1 MARVPTTHAI
11 LECLRA
17 EGVDTVFG
25 VPGGQTLSLMD
36 AIYDAPD
43 IRFVTARHEL
53 GAACMADGYGRA
65 TGRPGVFIV
74 TTGPGATN
82 SLTGVAGA
90 TRDSSPV
97 VAITVNNRRAGVG
110 WDEAQD
116 ADHVALFQSITK
128 HSRYIDDE
136 DAVVPG
142 IREALRYALSGNP
155 GAAHVD
161 FAREVLEE
169 GTTEFDGAPA
179 TGFRASRTCIP
190 DSEDV
195 NRILDLVGIAKQ
207 PVMWVGNGVKQ
218 ARCGDV
224 ALEFAER
231 FGIPVVTT
239 FNGIG
244 AVDMRHPNV
253 FGPRSR
259 SGTRLAD
266 HALRSSDL
274 VLVVG
279 NSLNAVSTSR
289 WTLPLNRTVQ
299 VDIDPYIIGRHYPLA
314 AALHADAAS
323 FFRLALAQATE
334 GTSEHPEW
342 LASLATERKS
352 WEADV
357 FKGAYRDHNPI
368 KPQFLMQE
376 LSALLEPDDIL
387 IADAGN
393 PGIWAHVLPIARPDG
408 FMKPVGF
415 GNMAFALPAAIAT
428 KLALPDRRVVV
439 LIGDGSLGMS
449 LGELETATREGV
461 DIGLVVMNDLAY
473 GNIKQEQL
481 MKHGPRYVGV
491 DFTDVSYVDIA
502 RAMGGSG
509 EKVCEP
515 GDLRGALER
524 CVEPGGVRLLDV
536 RIDGAESVWEGPI

>member
-1 MARVPTTHAI
+1 MARVPTTQAI
-11 LECLRA
+11 LACLRA

-65 TGRPGVFIV
+65 TGKPGVFIV

-169 GTTEFDGAPA
+169 GTTEFDAAA
-179 TGFRASRTCIP
+179 TGGIRASSTCIP
-190 DSEDV
+190 DSAEV
-195 NRILDLVGIAKQ
+195 SRVLELIVAAER
-207 PVMWVGNGVKQ
+207 PAMWVGNGVKL
-218 ARCGDV
+218 ARCGEAV
-224 ALEFAER
+224 LRFAEE
-231 FGIPVVTT
+231 FGVPVVTT

-244 AVDMRHPNV
+244 AVDMRHPKV

-266 HALRSSDL
+266 HVLRSSDL

-289 WTLPLNRTVQ
+289 WTLPLNRAIQ
-299 VDIDPYIIGRHYPLA
+299 VDIDPYIVGRHYPLEVA
-314 AALHADAAS
+314 VHADAAS
-323 FFRLALAQATE
+323 FFNLALAQGAE
-334 GTSEHPEW
+334 QAPKHAVW
-342 LASLATERKS
+342 LDALAREREA
-352 WEADV
+352 WTADV
-357 FKGAYRDHNPI
+357 FRSEHRGHNPI
-368 KPQFLMQE
+368 KPQFLMEE
-376 LSALLEPDDIL
+376 LSALLEPEDIV

-449 LGELETATREGV
+449 LGELETAAREGV

-502 RAMGGSG
+502 LAMGGSG

-515 GDLRGALER
+515 GDLAGALKR
-524 CVEPGGVRLLDV
+524 CLEPGGVRVLDV
-536 RIDGAESVWEGPI
+536 RIDGAESVWEEPI

>member
-1 MARVPTTHAI
+1 M
-11 LECLRA
+11 
-17 EGVDTVFG
+17 
-25 VPGGQTLSLMD
+25 
-36 AIYDAPD
+36 
-43 IRFVTARHEL
+43 
-53 GAACMADGYGRA
+53 
-65 TGRPGVFIV
+65 FIV

-142 IREALRYALSGNP
+142 TREALRYALSGNP

-169 GTTEFDGAPA
+169 GTTEFEAAPP
-179 TGFRASRTCIP
+179 GGYRASRVCIP

-195 NRILDLVGIAKQ
+195 GRVLELIKAAER
-207 PVMWVGNGVKQ
+207 PAMWVGNGVKL
-218 ARCGDV
+218 ARCGEL
-224 ALEFAER
+224 ALQFAEV
-231 FGIPVVTT
+231 FDLAVVTT
-239 FNGIG
+239 YNGIG

-266 HALRSSDL
+266 HVLRKSDL

-289 WTLPLNRTVQ
+289 WTLPLERAVQ
-299 VDIDPYIIGRHYPLA
+299 IDIDPYIIGRHYPLEA
-314 AALHADAAS
+314 AVQADAAS
-323 FFRLALAQATE
+323 FFRMALAQAIE
-334 GTSEHPEW
+334 PVPDRLDW
-342 LASLATERKS
+342 LKSLVVERER
-352 WEADV
+352 WNADV
-357 FKGAYRDHNPI
+357 FKDAYRDHEPI
-368 KPQFLMQE
+368 KPQLLMQE
-376 LSALLEPDDIL
+376 LATLLDPDDIV

-393 PGIWAHVLPIARPDG
+393 PGIWAHVLPIAKPDG

-428 KLALPDRRVVV
+428 KLALPERRVVV

-449 LGELETATREGV
+449 LAELETATREGA
-461 DIGLVVMNDLAY
+461 DIGLVIMNDLAY

-509 EKVCEP
+509 EKVCHPAE
-515 GDLRGALER
+515 LRGALER
-524 CVEPGGVRLLDV
+524 CIERGGVRVLDV
-536 RIDGAESVWEGPI
+536 RIDGDESVWDGPI